1 MLKSNRSVLFCVIF
15 TAIDKAKEH
24 HQTNILFI
32 CARLFQNYRH
42 LPILNKTY
50 NILFKEAKVD

>member
-1 MLKSNRSVLFCVIF
+1 MCKSNRSLLFCVTF
-15 TAIDKAKEH
+15 TTIHKAKKH

-32 CARLFQNYRH
+32 CARLFQNDCH

-50 NILFKEAKVD
+50 NILFNEAKVD